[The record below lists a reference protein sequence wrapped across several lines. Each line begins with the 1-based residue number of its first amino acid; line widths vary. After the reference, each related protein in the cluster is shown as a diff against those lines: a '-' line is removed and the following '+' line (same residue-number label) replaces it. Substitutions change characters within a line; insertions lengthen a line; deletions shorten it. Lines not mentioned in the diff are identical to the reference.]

1 MKKSLLDIVIGYI
14 SPEAGNKRLEAKGK
28 TAFIARAYDA
38 AKKFSTDD
46 WTSAT
51 KGSANSEI
59 RGAQETLR
67 SKGRDAIRNNPYAGR
82 GLNAIV
88 SNTVGSGIVPNIKAK
103 SKLQTKRLN
112 DAWKEWGETPLCDSL
127 GKNNFYAMQALV
139 MRSTA
144 ESGEILA
151 IKEIN
156 PEGMQIRLVE
166 SDHLVSSKDTTSNKD
181 TGESTVQGV
190 KVDNKGRVKSYF
202 LYENHP
208 GDIRATSKE
217 LEILKENICHVYR
230 EDRPGQLRGV
240 SWFHPVIRQLED
252 FNEYQ
257 QATLISRKVGAC
269 FSAFITTN
277 DTDSTLSAADLANK
291 RSLDSQ
297 LSPASIRYLSNGE
310 SVELATPPAIS
321 GYDEYCRQTLRSIAS
336 GLGVTY
342 EALTSDYS
350 QVNFSSG
357 RMGHIE
363 FRRNVEMWRWST
375 LIPQFCDPAFKHFLK
390 WCQIAKGIPIEGVS
404 VTWCA
409 PQWAMI
415 DPTKEIA
422 AMNSAVRSGL
432 MSFQTAILELGYD
445 PETHLNEIADNNKRL
460 DELEIIL
467 DSDPRKT
474 TQAGLFQMVQGEQ
487 NSQGKQN
494 DVKDNEEDSS
504 NGSPSDTSDGQSNN

>member
-1 MKKSLLDIVIGYI
+1 MKLSLLDKLILEI
-14 SPEAGNKRLEAKGK
+14 SPSLGAKRINAKGNAEYYK
-28 TAFIARAYDA
+28 RSYDA
-38 AKKFSTDD
+38 AKTFKTDD

-88 SNTVGSGIVPNIKAK
+88 SNTVGSGIIPNIKAK

-112 DAWKEWGETPLCDSL
+112 DAWKEWGETALCDAL
-127 GKNNFYAMQALV
+127 GKNNFYTMQALAL
-139 MRSTA
+139 RSVV
-144 ESGEILA
+144 ESGEILSL
-151 IKEIN
+151 KEIN
-156 PEGMQIRLVE
+156 KEAMQLRLIE
-166 SDHLVSSKDTTSNKD
+166 SDHIVTYKETTPSKNSD
-181 TGESTVQGV
+181 ESVIQGI

-202 LYENHP
+202 IYKTHP
-208 GDIRATSKE
+208 GDIRTSSEFTEVSKE
-217 LEILKENICHVYR
+217 DIDHVYR

-277 DTDSTLSAADLANK
+277 DADSTLSSTDLITK
-291 RSLDSQ
+291 RNLESQ
-297 LSPASIRYLSNGE
+297 LSPASIRYLSQGE

-321 GYDEYCRQTLRSIAS
+321 GYDEYCRQTLRAIAS

-357 RMGHIE
+357 RMGHLE
-363 FRRNVEMWRWST
+363 FRRNVEMWRWSM
-375 LIPQFCDPAFKHFLK
+375 LIPQFCEPSFKHFLK
-390 WCQIAKGIPIEGVS
+390 WCEIAKGIPTEGVT
-404 VTWCA
+404 VEWVA
-409 PQWAMI
+409 PAWSMI

-422 AMNSAVRSGL
+422 AMSEAVRSGL
-432 MSFQTAILELGYD
+432 MTYKKAVLELGYD
-445 PETHLNEIADNNKRL
+445 PENHLVEISENNKRL

-474 TQAGLFQMVQGEQ
+474 TKAGLFQMTQDQSNTQG
-487 NSQGKQN
+487 NN
-494 DVKDNEEDSS
+494 DDVKDTQEDPTDGSSS
-504 NGSPSDTSDGQSNN
+504 NSSDG